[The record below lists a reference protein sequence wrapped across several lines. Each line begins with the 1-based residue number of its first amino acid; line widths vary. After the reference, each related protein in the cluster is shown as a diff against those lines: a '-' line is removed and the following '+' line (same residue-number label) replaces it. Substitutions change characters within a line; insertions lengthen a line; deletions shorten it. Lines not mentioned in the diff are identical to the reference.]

1 MVPCVRF
8 FSAEEMSFTVAN
20 GNAVSTKRRIS
31 ELAAET
37 TSSQRPKHL
46 GRVVEHRTLFRLI
59 QMIEGMGGQTE
70 WFQYSDDDGIVDHE
84 ASGARKERAVE
95 EAQKILDQ
103 LSQSVLEQ
111 SSESKHEEE

>member
-1 MVPCVRF
+1 MSEVRDGPLCAF

-46 GRVVEHRTLFRLI
+46 GRVVKHRTSFRLI
-59 QMIEGMGGQTE
+59 QMIVAQTNGGAERT
-70 WFQYSDDDGIVDHE
+70 WTSFQKSSAIPTHISPTWPWRGF
-84 ASGARKERAVE
+84 SGAWTVFEQTV
-95 EAQKILDQ
+95 LD
-103 LSQSVLEQ
+103 LP
-111 SSESKHEEE
+111 

>member
-1 MVPCVRF
+1 
-8 FSAEEMSFTVAN
+8 
-20 GNAVSTKRRIS
+20 
-31 ELAAET
+31 
-37 TSSQRPKHL
+37 
-46 GRVVEHRTLFRLI
+46 
-59 QMIEGMGGQTE
+59 MIEGMGGQTE

-111 SSESKHEEE
+111 LPASEHEEE